1 MNLARINERMSNLDG
16 WSLEGECM
24 VKDYEFKD
32 FKEALDFVNKAGEIA
47 EKHKHH
53 PSITLDY
60 NRVRLIL
67 TTHEERGLSEKDFN
81 VAEDIDK
88 IGK

>member
-1 MNLARINERMSNLDG
+1 MSNLEG
-16 WSLEGECM
+16 WSLEGESI
-24 VKDYEFKD
+24 VRDYEFKD
-32 FKEALDFVNKAGEIA
+32 FKEALDFVNKVGEIA
-47 EKHKHH
+47 EKQNHH

-67 TTHEERGLSEKDFN
+67 TTHEEKGLSEKDFN
-81 VAEDIDK
+81 VAEEIDR